1 MHTANISCQ
10 WLSEVGSFIY
20 YSPLNG
26 KKRKKGINN
35 TFFSAVERH
44 GTNKPS
50 DSFVTQSRKEKVGEM
65 ELEKG
70 VYSGTSFN

>member
-1 MHTANISCQ
+1 M
-10 WLSEVGSFIY
+10 ERK
-20 YSPLNG
+20 G
-26 KKRKKGINN
+26 KGELI
-35 TFFSAVERH
+35 TPFPAVERH
-44 GTNKPS
+44 ATNKPS